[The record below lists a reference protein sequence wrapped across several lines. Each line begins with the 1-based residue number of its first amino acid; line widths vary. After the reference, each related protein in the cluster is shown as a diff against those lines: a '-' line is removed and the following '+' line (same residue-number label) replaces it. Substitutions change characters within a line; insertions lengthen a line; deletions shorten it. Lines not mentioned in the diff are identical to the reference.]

1 MDKRPISLDI
11 MPSVRE
17 LSERNQLSDIIK
29 LLNAEIDATSGSPAA
44 AQLLCNRGL
53 CHQRLNLNRKALK
66 VRGASGYF
74 GGQWPTLDKVW
85 HT

>member
-1 MDKRPISLDI
+1 

-17 LSERNQLSDIIK
+17 LSEQNQFSDIIR
-29 LLNAEIDATSGSPAA
+29 LLNVEIEAVSGSPAA

-66 VRGASGYF
+66 VRGASGCLL
-74 GGQWPTLDKVW
+74 GTGQPWKWCLTLIVPPIGL
-85 HT
+85 